1 MKSFVVIGVGNF
13 GRSVATTLYDLGHD
27 VLVLDM
33 NADIIQDISESVTHA
48 VVGDATDENV
58 LSSVGV
64 SDFSVGIVAI
74 GSNIQASVLVTLLL
88 KELGVD
94 FVVARADSNLHSKV
108 LEKLGC
114 DKVIFPEYDTGIRLA
129 NNLGLSNIVDYL
141 ELSSSCGIIEIPAPK
156 SWQGDTLGKLNV
168 RKKHGVNIVAIKS
181 DDGVNV
187 YPTAEDVVSS
197 GDIIVMIGNNDNLD
211 NVAKVR

>member
-58 LSSVGV
+58 LSSAGV

-88 KELGVD
+88 KEMGVN

-114 DKVIFPEYDTGIRLA
+114 DKVIFPEYDTGMRLA
-129 NNLGLSNIVDYL
+129 NNLGLANIVDYL

-156 SWQGDTLGKLNV
+156 SWHGNTLGKLNV
-168 RKKHGVNIVAIKS
+168 RKKHGVSIVAIKR

-187 YPTAEDVVSS
+187 YPTAEDVIGVS
-197 GDIIVMIGNNDNLD
+197 DIIVMIGNNDNLD